1 MKICFP
7 ARKANG
13 EQYATLDD
21 MMQPLCQEPHGSW
34 LAGTNNMWHGGIHI
48 TRKSAPGSVLTK
60 ETAETAVPLQFMA
73 GGEVVAWRINQD
85 YLTGKYINNP
95 LQYSGTFVLVKSTC
109 TPDPEKKDNSLDFYS
124 LYIGLAPLS
133 AFPEHKLYQ
142 VTDKGDGLSQR
153 EYTGKEKDGDKAPVA
168 KDKLKTGDSIIVLRE
183 ITFDLKGQTQ
193 TFGLARML
201 NSKSE
206 MTGGAFWVSLDPQYM
221 APAGKQRAH
230 LPAWM
235 QQAVAQGT
243 FDTVVKPA
251 TRMEVAAGDAVGY
264 LAEDIA
270 PCDLHGVEKSAFA
283 HIEVISTDS
292 RMVDFLR
299 NKAQVKSGPKFV
311 HIHPESSVYARSGD
325 TFTKTEGKVK
335 KDIHK
340 IMPQDKCHPFTDS
353 SGKRWFDIRDGT
365 WVSEDDVDADI
376 GQYDLDKLGFK
387 AFEEPSTSDMT
398 KSLREG
404 WIKDGF
410 TRMAEWVRPERGI
423 REKQVSDYYK
433 ALLRKMDSDN
443 SGDLSGEEL
452 RHAVHFPEMDVRDIA
467 ARMLV
472 RHDSEWFGGSN
483 HHSWKTFLKQMDPL
497 CVSYV
502 KQWFDDM
509 EWMSHVDGFSSGEPV
524 WHMHPIVF
532 LDALKTE
539 DECAKLIWG
548 EVVNQRLGQAKAC
561 LFRKKVIKICGEMWG
576 EAEKIKY
583 ADVLM
588 GCMSVETNRMFSS
601 SVIAYRKA
609 RHKNGEIIFVSGKSG
624 PRPKIELHAF
634 TKEEI
639 IKDTSLVEKNAV
651 GLIQFTSMAVNQ
663 INIANNTSLTKL
675 QLALMDEIEQL
686 DYVKLYF
693 TSNKNKFEQIK
704 NPEDVYTYIFCPE
717 GVGKPDDAVLYSKVD
732 NERAYRMNASLDS
745 TEHGNKGN
753 NDGLIQKREL
763 LARLNSL
770 ISEGEAYRNQCDCM
784 GQKSDGPDWMP
795 VALLEF
801 NQYKNLIETDPELNN
816 KIKVYHN
823 TTNARG
829 SDGTISWCSSFVN
842 WCLMQTKYAPLATHS
857 ALAYSWGQR
866 SWHNGDVVDKPFY
879 GAIAVMNYSHVGFVC
894 GINPDGRLLILGG
907 NQGGGRIG
915 TANCISIRAN
925 SASSI
930 KYLMKPKGY
939 NVRPEDYVLKV
950 INVSGPDSSYSDTH

>member
-1 MKICFP
+1 MKVCFP

-13 EQYATLDD
+13 EQYATVDD

-48 TRKSAPGSVLTK
+48 TSKSAPGSVLTS
-60 ETAETAVPLQFMA
+60 ETADTAVPLQFMA

-168 KDKLKTGDSIIVLRE
+168 KNKLKTGDSVIVLRE
-183 ITFDLKGQTQ
+183 LTFDLKGQTQ

-221 APAGKQRAH
+221 TPAGKQRAH

-251 TRMEVAAGDAVGY
+251 SRMEVAAGDAVGY

-353 SGKRWFDIRDGT
+353 SGKRWFDIGDGA
-365 WVSEDDVDADI
+365 WVSDADVDADI
-376 GQYDLDKLGFK
+376 CQYDLDKLGFK

-398 KSLREG
+398 KSLHEG

-443 SGDLSGEEL
+443 SGDLSGAEL
-452 RHAVHFPEMDVRDIA
+452 RQAVNYAELDVRDIA
-467 ARMLV
+467 SRMV
-472 RHDSEWFGGSN
+472 VKHDSEWFGGSS
-483 HHSWKTFLKQMDPL
+483 HHRWKTFLKQMDPL

-502 KQWFDDM
+502 RQWFDDM
-509 EWMSHVDGFSSGEPV
+509 EWMSKVDGFSSGAPV
-524 WHMHPIVF
+524 WHMHPVTF
-532 LDALKTE
+532 LDSVRDKFTIHITPNMLYKVFNGLKSPAKFSFLQE
-539 DECAKLIWG
+539 IADEINNHASEYKLDTISRVNHFFAQIREEMGGVASPFEGLNYSEEGLKANFSYFRSHPAEAK
-548 EVVNQRLGQAKAC
+548 EYSYTKVNGKITKHANEIAIADRVYANRLGNGNVASGDGSTYRGRGGIHLTGKVNYQGFSDYYKKNWGNDVDFISNPSMLEEGTYCVRSAVYFWLREKLYDLADQGDTGAIVDKITAKVNLHTTSYAKRREH
-561 LFRKKVIKICGEMWG
+561 F
-576 EAEKIKY
+576 EKIKSTNVF
-583 ADVLM
+583 AD
-588 GCMSVETNRMFSS
+588 
-601 SVIAYRKA
+601 
-609 RHKNGEIIFVSGKSG
+609 
-624 PRPKIELHAF
+624 AF
-634 TKEEI
+634 
-639 IKDTSLVEKNAV
+639 
-651 GLIQFTSMAVNQ
+651 
-663 INIANNTSLTKL
+663 
-675 QLALMDEIEQL
+675 
-686 DYVKLYF
+686 
-693 TSNKNKFEQIK
+693 
-704 NPEDVYTYIFCPE
+704 
-717 GVGKPDDAVLYSKVD
+717 
-732 NERAYRMNASLDS
+732 
-745 TEHGNKGN
+745 
-753 NDGLIQKREL
+753 
-763 LARLNSL
+763 
-770 ISEGEAYRNQCDCM
+770 
-784 GQKSDGPDWMP
+784 
-795 VALLEF
+795 
-801 NQYKNLIETDPELNN
+801 
-816 KIKVYHN
+816 
-823 TTNARG
+823 
-829 SDGTISWCSSFVN
+829 
-842 WCLMQTKYAPLATHS
+842 
-857 ALAYSWGQR
+857 
-866 SWHNGDVVDKPFY
+866 
-879 GAIAVMNYSHVGFVC
+879 
-894 GINPDGRLLILGG
+894 
-907 NQGGGRIG
+907 
-915 TANCISIRAN
+915 
-925 SASSI
+925 
-930 KYLMKPKGY
+930 
-939 NVRPEDYVLKV
+939 
-950 INVSGPDSSYSDTH
+950 

>member
-48 TRKSAPGSVLTK
+48 TRKSAPGSVLTN

-73 GGEVVAWRINQD
+73 GGEVVAWRVNQG

-95 LQYSGTFVLVKSTC
+95 LQYSSTFVLVKSTC

-133 AFPEHKLYQ
+133 AFPEHRLYQ
-142 VTDKGDGLSQR
+142 VTEKGDGLSQR

-168 KDKLKTGDSIIVLRE
+168 KNKLKTGDSVIVLRE

-325 TFTKTEGKVK
+325 TFTKSEGKVK

-353 SGKRWFDIRDGT
+353 SGKRWFDIGDGA

-433 ALLRKMDSDN
+433 ALLQKMDSDN

-452 RHAVHFPEMDVRDIA
+452 RHAVNYAELDVRDIA
-467 ARMLV
+467 ARMVV
-472 RHDSEWFGGSN
+472 RHDSEWFGGSS
-483 HHSWKTFLKQMDPL
+483 HHRWRTFLKQLDPL
-497 CVSYV
+497 CISYV
-502 KQWFDDM
+502 RKWFDDM
-509 EWMSHVDGFSSGEPV
+509 EWMSKVEGFSSGEPV
-524 WHMHPIVF
+524 WHMHPV
-532 LDALKTE
+532 
-539 DECAKLIWG
+539 
-548 EVVNQRLGQAKAC
+548 
-561 LFRKKVIKICGEMWG
+561 
-576 EAEKIKY
+576 
-583 ADVLM
+583 
-588 GCMSVETNRMFSS
+588 
-601 SVIAYRKA
+601 
-609 RHKNGEIIFVSGKSG
+609 IFVEALSDSAELINVDAFMSLYEKEHTSFAPGTAALSSASKSNL
-624 PRPKIELHAF
+624 R
-634 TKEEI
+634 
-639 IKDTSLVEKNAV
+639 
-651 GLIQFTSMAVNQ
+651 
-663 INIANNTSLTKL
+663 
-675 QLALMDEIEQL
+675 
-686 DYVKLYF
+686 
-693 TSNKNKFEQIK
+693 
-704 NPEDVYTYIFCPE
+704 
-717 GVGKPDDAVLYSKVD
+717 KV
-732 NERAYRMNASLDS
+732 
-745 TEHGNKGN
+745 
-753 NDGLIQKREL
+753 
-763 LARLNSL
+763 LNSL
-770 ISEGEAYRNQCDCM
+770 NSYYATSVEYKPNLYKLAYMLATIRHETYHYTTAEFFSEKPEIGGVSYFNKYDPMLADTPKRRERAIKNGNTAQGDGFKYRGRGCVHLTW
-784 GQKSDGPDWMP
+784 KSNYKKAQDKFGVNFVDSPDL
-795 VALLEF
+795 AGDF
-801 NQYKNLIETDPELNN
+801 
-816 KIKVYHN
+816 
-823 TTNARG
+823 
-829 SDGTISWCSSFVN
+829 
-842 WCLMQTKYAPLATHS
+842 KYAVPIMVWGMEEGMFSGKKLNDYINAGEVNYVGSRYIINGQDQAPLIAS
-857 ALAYSWGQR
+857 YAKR
-866 SWHNGDVVDKPFY
+866 FE
-879 GAIAVMNYSHVGFVC
+879 AILEQTS
-894 GINPDGRLLILGG
+894 
-907 NQGGGRIG
+907 
-915 TANCISIRAN
+915 
-925 SASSI
+925 SAS
-930 KYLMKPKGY
+930 KGF
-939 NVRPEDYVLKV
+939 
-950 INVSGPDSSYSDTH
+950 

>member
-13 EQYATLDD
+13 EQYATVDE

-60 ETAETAVPLQFMA
+60 ETADTAVPLQFMA

-95 LQYSGTFVLVKSTC
+95 LQYSSTFVLVKSTC

-142 VTDKGDGLSQR
+142 VTGKGDGLSQR

-168 KDKLKTGDSIIVLRE
+168 KNTLKTGDSVIVLRE
-183 ITFDLKGQTQ
+183 ITFDLKGQAQ

-221 APAGKQRAH
+221 TPAGKQRAH

-251 TRMEVAAGDAVGY
+251 TKMEVAAGDAVGY

-311 HIHPESSVYARSGD
+311 HIHPDSSVYARSGD

-353 SGKRWFDIRDGT
+353 SGKRWFDIGDGA

-433 ALLRKMDSDN
+433 SLLRKMDSDN

-452 RHAVHFPEMDVRDIA
+452 RHAVNYAELDVRDIA
-467 ARMLV
+467 ARMVV
-472 RHDSEWFGGSN
+472 RHDSEWFGGSS
-483 HHSWKTFLKQMDPL
+483 HHRWKTFLKQMDPL
-497 CVSYV
+497 CISYV
-502 KQWFDDM
+502 RKWFDDM
-509 EWMSHVDGFSSGEPV
+509 EWMSKVEGFSSGEPV
-524 WHMHPIVF
+524 WHMHPV
-532 LDALKTE
+532 
-539 DECAKLIWG
+539 
-548 EVVNQRLGQAKAC
+548 
-561 LFRKKVIKICGEMWG
+561 
-576 EAEKIKY
+576 
-583 ADVLM
+583 
-588 GCMSVETNRMFSS
+588 
-601 SVIAYRKA
+601 
-609 RHKNGEIIFVSGKSG
+609 IFVEALSDSAELINVDAFMSLYEKEHTSFAPGTAALSSASKSNL
-624 PRPKIELHAF
+624 R
-634 TKEEI
+634 
-639 IKDTSLVEKNAV
+639 
-651 GLIQFTSMAVNQ
+651 
-663 INIANNTSLTKL
+663 
-675 QLALMDEIEQL
+675 
-686 DYVKLYF
+686 
-693 TSNKNKFEQIK
+693 
-704 NPEDVYTYIFCPE
+704 
-717 GVGKPDDAVLYSKVD
+717 KV
-732 NERAYRMNASLDS
+732 
-745 TEHGNKGN
+745 
-753 NDGLIQKREL
+753 
-763 LARLNSL
+763 LNSL
-770 ISEGEAYRNQCDCM
+770 NSYYATSVEYKPNLYKLAYMLATIRHETYHYTTAEFFSEKPEIGGVSYFNKYDPVLADTPKRRERANKNGNTAQGDGFKYRGRGCVHLTW
-784 GQKSDGPDWMP
+784 KSNYKKAQDKFGVNFVDSPDL
-795 VALLEF
+795 AGDF
-801 NQYKNLIETDPELNN
+801 
-816 KIKVYHN
+816 
-823 TTNARG
+823 
-829 SDGTISWCSSFVN
+829 
-842 WCLMQTKYAPLATHS
+842 KYAVPIMVWGMEEGMFSGKKLNDYINAGEVNYVGSRYIINGQDQAPLIAS
-857 ALAYSWGQR
+857 YAKR
-866 SWHNGDVVDKPFY
+866 FE
-879 GAIAVMNYSHVGFVC
+879 AILEQTS
-894 GINPDGRLLILGG
+894 
-907 NQGGGRIG
+907 
-915 TANCISIRAN
+915 
-925 SASSI
+925 SAS
-930 KYLMKPKGY
+930 KGF
-939 NVRPEDYVLKV
+939 
-950 INVSGPDSSYSDTH
+950 

>member
-21 MMQPLCQEPHGSW
+21 MMQPLSQEPHGSW

-48 TRKSAPGSVLTK
+48 TRKSAPGSVLTN
-60 ETAETAVPLQFMA
+60 ETADTAVPLQFMA

-95 LQYSGTFVLVKSTC
+95 LQYSSTFVLVKSNC

-133 AFPEHKLYQ
+133 AFPEHRLYQ

-168 KDKLKTGDSIIVLRE
+168 KNKLKTGDSVIVLRE
-183 ITFDLKGQTQ
+183 ITFDLKGQAQ

-251 TRMEVAAGDAVGY
+251 TKMEVAAGDVVGY

-353 SGKRWFDIRDGT
+353 SGKRWFDIGDGA

-410 TRMAEWVRPERGI
+410 TRIAEWVRPERGI

-433 ALLRKMDSDN
+433 ALLLKMDSDN

-452 RHAVHFPEMDVRDIA
+452 RQAVNYAELDVRDIA
-467 ARMLV
+467 ARMV
-472 RHDSEWFGGSN
+472 VKHDSEWFGGSN
-483 HHSWKTFLKQMDPL
+483 HHRWRTFLKQLDPL
-497 CVSYV
+497 CISYV
-502 KQWFDDM
+502 RKWFDDM
-509 EWMSHVDGFSSGEPV
+509 EWMSKVEGFSSGEPV
-524 WHMHPIVF
+524 WHMHP
-532 LDALKTE
+532 L
-539 DECAKLIWG
+539 
-548 EVVNQRLGQAKAC
+548 
-561 LFRKKVIKICGEMWG
+561 
-576 EAEKIKY
+576 
-583 ADVLM
+583 
-588 GCMSVETNRMFSS
+588 
-601 SVIAYRKA
+601 
-609 RHKNGEIIFVSGKSG
+609 IFVEALSDSAELINVDAFMSLYEKEHTSFAPGTAALSSASKSNL
-624 PRPKIELHAF
+624 R
-634 TKEEI
+634 
-639 IKDTSLVEKNAV
+639 
-651 GLIQFTSMAVNQ
+651 
-663 INIANNTSLTKL
+663 
-675 QLALMDEIEQL
+675 
-686 DYVKLYF
+686 
-693 TSNKNKFEQIK
+693 
-704 NPEDVYTYIFCPE
+704 
-717 GVGKPDDAVLYSKVD
+717 KV
-732 NERAYRMNASLDS
+732 
-745 TEHGNKGN
+745 
-753 NDGLIQKREL
+753 
-763 LARLNSL
+763 LNSL
-770 ISEGEAYRNQCDCM
+770 NSYYATSVEYKPNLYKLAYMLATIRHETYHYTTAEFFSEKPEIGGVSYFNKYDPVLADTPRRRERAIKNGNTAQGDGFKYRGRGCVHLTW
-784 GQKSDGPDWMP
+784 KS
-795 VALLEF
+795 
-801 NQYKNLIETDPELNN
+801 NYKKAQDKFGVNFVDSPEL
-816 KIKVYHN
+816 
-823 TTNARG
+823 AG
-829 SDGTISWCSSFVN
+829 DF
-842 WCLMQTKYAPLATHS
+842 KYAVPIMVWGMEEGMFSGKKLNDYINAGEVNYVGSRYIINGQDQAPLIAS
-857 ALAYSWGQR
+857 YAKR
-866 SWHNGDVVDKPFY
+866 FE
-879 GAIAVMNYSHVGFVC
+879 AILKKTS
-894 GINPDGRLLILGG
+894 
-907 NQGGGRIG
+907 
-915 TANCISIRAN
+915 
-925 SASSI
+925 SAS
-930 KYLMKPKGY
+930 KGF
-939 NVRPEDYVLKV
+939 
-950 INVSGPDSSYSDTH
+950 

>member
-48 TRKSAPGSVLTK
+48 TSKSAPGSVLTN
-60 ETAETAVPLQFMA
+60 ETADTAVPLQFMA
-73 GGEVVAWRINQD
+73 GGEVVAWRINQV

-95 LQYSGTFVLVKSTC
+95 LQYSSTFVLVKSNC

-168 KDKLKTGDSIIVLRE
+168 KNKLKTGDSVIVLRE
-183 ITFDLKGQTQ
+183 ITFELKGQAQ

-206 MTGGAFWVSLDPQYM
+206 MTGGAFWVSLDPLYM

-251 TRMEVAAGDAVGY
+251 SRMEVAAGDAVGY

-311 HIHPESSVYARSGD
+311 HIHPESPVYARSGD

-340 IMPQDKCHPFTDS
+340 IMPQDKCYPFTDS
-353 SGKRWFDIRDGT
+353 SGKRWFDIGDGA

-376 GQYDLDKLGFK
+376 DQYDLDKLGFK

-410 TRMAEWVRPERGI
+410 TRIAEWVRPERGI

-452 RHAVHFPEMDVRDIA
+452 RHAVNYAELDVRDIA
-467 ARMLV
+467 ARMV
-472 RHDSEWFGGSN
+472 VKHDSEWFGGSS
-483 HHSWKTFLKQMDPL
+483 HHRWRTFLKQLDPL
-497 CVSYV
+497 CIGYV
-502 KQWFDDM
+502 RQWFDDM
-509 EWMSHVDGFSSGEPV
+509 EWMSKVDGFSSGEPV
-524 WHMHPIVF
+524 WHMHPVVF
-532 LDALKTE
+532 LNAITTVESGSITLE
-539 DECAKLIWG
+539 MVLAA
-548 EVVNQRLGQAKAC
+548 NLGQNEPQC
-561 LFRKKVIKICGEMWG
+561 KKVLPYLN
-576 EAEKIKY
+576 KY
-583 ADVLM
+583 ADAYGMKDKKELAHFLSQI
-588 GCMSVETNRMFSS
+588 GHESGF
-601 SVIAYRKA
+601 VITEENLNY
-609 RHKNGEIIFVSGKSG
+609 SGKGMRRIFGCKKGPKNYNKTNDDCDLGRLRNKLWTQESTYAHHPENLANYVYAGRMGNDDEASG
-624 PRPKIELHAF
+624 DGYKYRGRGMIQL
-634 TKEEI
+634 TG
-639 IKDTSLVEKNAV
+639 KD
-651 GLIQFTSMAVNQ
+651 G
-663 INIANNTSLTKL
+663 
-675 QLALMDEIEQL
+675 
-686 DYVKLYF
+686 YRYF
-693 TSNKNKFEQIK
+693 TNMHNKK
-704 NPEDVYTYIFCPE
+704 NPSDSQDFVASPDLVISNEEYGVESAFSFWVSKGLNVSAKSLSVYDVTFKVNGGHNGY
-717 GVGKPDDAVLYSKVD
+717 DDRRIRFNKV
-732 NERAYRMNASLDS
+732 A
-745 TEHGNKGN
+745 
-753 NDGLIQKREL
+753 EL
-763 LARLNSL
+763 LK
-770 ISEGEAYRNQCDCM
+770 I
-784 GQKSDGPDWMP
+784 
-795 VALLEF
+795 
-801 NQYKNLIETDPELNN
+801 N
-816 KIKVYHN
+816 K
-823 TTNARG
+823 
-829 SDGTISWCSSFVN
+829 D
-842 WCLMQTKYAPLATHS
+842 
-857 ALAYSWGQR
+857 
-866 SWHNGDVVDKPFY
+866 
-879 GAIAVMNYSHVGFVC
+879 
-894 GINPDGRLLILGG
+894 
-907 NQGGGRIG
+907 
-915 TANCISIRAN
+915 
-925 SASSI
+925 
-930 KYLMKPKGY
+930 
-939 NVRPEDYVLKV
+939 
-950 INVSGPDSSYSDTH
+950 

>member
-13 EQYATLDD
+13 EQYATVDD

-48 TRKSAPGSVLTK
+48 TSKSAPGSVLTN
-60 ETAETAVPLQFMA
+60 ETADTAVPLQFMA

-95 LQYSGTFVLVKSTC
+95 LQYSSTFVLVKSTC

-168 KDKLKTGDSIIVLRE
+168 KNKLKTGDSVIVLRE
-183 ITFDLKGQTQ
+183 ITFDLKGQAQ

-206 MTGGAFWVSLDPQYM
+206 MTGGAFWVSLDPLYM

-251 TRMEVAAGDAVGY
+251 SRMEVAAGDAVGY

-292 RMVDFLR
+292 RMVDFLS
-299 NKAQVKSGPKFV
+299 NKAQVKSGQKYV
-311 HIHPESSVYARSGD
+311 YIHPESFIYSRSGD
-325 TFTKTEGKVK
+325 TFTRTRGQVK

-340 IMPQDKCHPFTDS
+340 IMPQDKCHPFKDS
-353 SGKRWFDIRDGT
+353 SGKRWFDIGDGA
-365 WVSEDDVDADI
+365 WVSEEDVDADI

-410 TRMAEWVRPERGI
+410 TRIAEWVRPERGI

-452 RHAVHFPEMDVRDIA
+452 RLAVNYAEPDVRDIA
-467 ARMLV
+467 ARMVV
-472 RHDSEWFGGSN
+472 RHDSEWFGGSS
-483 HHSWKTFLKQMDPL
+483 HHRWRTFLKQMDPL
-497 CVSYV
+497 CISYV
-502 KQWFDDM
+502 RQWFDDM
-509 EWMSHVDGFSSGEPV
+509 EWMSKVDEFSSGEPV
-524 WHMHPIVF
+524 WHMHPVVF
-532 LDALKTE
+532 LNAINVGSEYEVTVELIE
-539 DECAKLIWG
+539 KLLGHTNPWFTG
-548 EVVNQRLGQAKAC
+548 KRGGKAFSTHFKNNYPEVYEFDKQ
-561 LFRKKVIKICGEMWG
+561 
-576 EAEKIKY
+576 
-583 ADVLM
+583 
-588 GCMSVETNRMFSS
+588 
-601 SVIAYRKA
+601 
-609 RHKNGEIIFVSGKSG
+609 IFVSEFNEQLIAYGITGAYHKAHFLSQCLHESAHFDTTLEFGSGHNYDPGQHKDAVKNGNTVVGDG
-624 PRPKIELHAF
+624 PRYKGR
-634 TKEEI
+634 
-639 IKDTSLVEKNAV
+639 
-651 GLIQFTSMAVNQ
+651 GLIQLTWKNNYRRFSSYSGVDCIANSELVASVMSNAIKASCWFWRNNGGVHKKYDAKGD
-663 INIANNTSLTKL
+663 INIL
-675 QLALMDEIEQL
+675 I
-686 DYVKLYF
+686 
-693 TSNKNKFEQIK
+693 
-704 NPEDVYTYIFCPE
+704 
-717 GVGKPDDAVLYSKVD
+717 D
-732 NERAYRMNASLDS
+732 NER
-745 TEHGNKGN
+745 N
-753 NDGLIQKREL
+753 NVELITLAVNGGQNGLAERQRYFDAIKKEW
-763 LARLNSL
+763 
-770 ISEGEAYRNQCDCM
+770 G
-784 GQKSDGPDWMP
+784 
-795 VALLEF
+795 LE
-801 NQYKNLIETDPELNN
+801 
-816 KIKVYHN
+816 
-823 TTNARG
+823 
-829 SDGTISWCSSFVN
+829 
-842 WCLMQTKYAPLATHS
+842 
-857 ALAYSWGQR
+857 
-866 SWHNGDVVDKPFY
+866 
-879 GAIAVMNYSHVGFVC
+879 
-894 GINPDGRLLILGG
+894 
-907 NQGGGRIG
+907 
-915 TANCISIRAN
+915 
-925 SASSI
+925 
-930 KYLMKPKGY
+930 
-939 NVRPEDYVLKV
+939 
-950 INVSGPDSSYSDTH
+950 

>member
-168 KDKLKTGDSIIVLRE
+168 KDKLKTGDSVIVLRE
-183 ITFDLKGQTQ
+183 LTFDQKGQTQ

-221 APAGKQRAH
+221 TPAGKQRAH

-340 IMPQDKCHPFTDS
+340 IMPQEKCHPFTDS
-353 SGKRWFDIRDGT
+353 SGKRWFDIGDGA

-410 TRMAEWVRPERGI
+410 TRIAEWVRPERGI

-433 ALLRKMDSDN
+433 ALLQKMDSDN

-452 RHAVHFPEMDVRDIA
+452 RHAVNYAELDVRDIA
-467 ARMLV
+467 ARMV
-472 RHDSEWFGGSN
+472 VKHDSEWFGGSS
-483 HHSWKTFLKQMDPL
+483 HHRWRTFLKQLNPL
-497 CVSYV
+497 CISYV
-502 KQWFDDM
+502 RQWFDDM
-509 EWMSHVDGFSSGEPV
+509 EWMSKVDEFSSGEPV
-524 WHMHPIVF
+524 WHMHPVIF
-532 LDALKTE
+532 LDSINNKTL
-539 DECAKLIWG
+539 CACNRNITIEELCLIAPK
-548 EVVNQRLGQAKAC
+548 AKKETLEQYLPAFNDG
-561 LFRKKVIKICGEMWG
+561 FREFQITTCR
-576 EAEKIKY
+576 EK
-583 ADVLM
+583 AHFLAQ
-588 GCMSVETNRMFSS
+588 CCHE
-601 SVIAYRKA
+601 
-609 RHKNGEIIFVSGKSG
+609 SGG
-624 PRPKIELHAF
+624 LQL
-634 TKEEI
+634 TKEI
-639 IKDTSLVEKNAV
+639 GGSRKDYAPWFGR
-651 GLIQFTSMAVNQ
+651 GLIQ
-663 INIANNTSLTKL
+663 LTWE
-675 QLALMDEIEQL
+675 DV
-686 DYVKLYF
+686 YVRYGEYAGENF
-693 TSNKNKFEQIK
+693 TSNDSARNKAADYPHCVKSAFWFYCINK
-704 NPEDVYTYIFCPE
+704 KI
-717 GVGKPDDAVLYSKVD
+717 SK
-732 NERAYRMNASLDS
+732 
-745 TEHGNKGN
+745 H
-753 NDGLIQKREL
+753 
-763 LARLNSL
+763 ARLDDFNMATAL
-770 ISEGEAYRNQCDCM
+770 INGGFNGYTDRLKYFKTAVSVLKAEHLSSKMTDGVFLFEDSEIYNYR
-784 GQKSDGPDWMP
+784 
-795 VALLEF
+795 
-801 NQYKNLIETDPELNN
+801 
-816 KIKVYHN
+816 VY
-823 TTNARG
+823 
-829 SDGTISWCSSFVN
+829 
-842 WCLMQTKYAPLATHS
+842 
-857 ALAYSWGQR
+857 AYSWGRYHDPLQVRVVGTGKDKTEALKAYQR
-866 SWHNGDVVDKPFY
+866 ALTLYQSKNDTRKVD
-879 GAIAVMNYSHVGFVC
+879 AINEKIDAL
-894 GINPDGRLLILGG
+894 R
-907 NQGGGRIG
+907 
-915 TANCISIRAN
+915 
-925 SASSI
+925 
-930 KYLMKPKGY
+930 
-939 NVRPEDYVLKV
+939 
-950 INVSGPDSSYSDTH
+950 

>member
-168 KDKLKTGDSIIVLRE
+168 KDKLKTGDSVIVLRE
-183 ITFDLKGQTQ
+183 LTFDQKGQTQ

-221 APAGKQRAH
+221 TPAGKQRAH

-251 TRMEVAAGDAVGY
+251 TRMEVAAGNAVGY

-340 IMPQDKCHPFTDS
+340 IMPQEKCHPFTDS
-353 SGKRWFDIRDGT
+353 SGKRWFDIGDGA
-365 WVSEDDVDADI
+365 WVGEDDVDADI

-433 ALLRKMDSDN
+433 ALLQKMDSDN

-452 RHAVHFPEMDVRDIA
+452 RQAVNYAELDVRDIA
-467 ARMLV
+467 ARMVV
-472 RHDSEWFGGSN
+472 RHDSEWFGGSS
-483 HHSWKTFLKQMDPL
+483 HHRWRTFLKQMDPL
-497 CVSYV
+497 CISYV
-502 KQWFDDM
+502 RQWFDDM
-509 EWMSHVDGFSSGEPV
+509 EWMSKVDEFSSGAPV
-524 WHMHPIVF
+524 WHMHPVVF
-532 LDALKTE
+532 VEALSDSAELINVDAFMSLYEKEHISFAPGT
-539 DECAKLIWG
+539 AALSSASKSNL
-548 EVVNQRLGQAKAC
+548 
-561 LFRKKVIKICGEMWG
+561 RKV
-576 EAEKIKY
+576 
-583 ADVLM
+583 
-588 GCMSVETNRMFSS
+588 
-601 SVIAYRKA
+601 
-609 RHKNGEIIFVSGKSG
+609 
-624 PRPKIELHAF
+624 
-634 TKEEI
+634 
-639 IKDTSLVEKNAV
+639 
-651 GLIQFTSMAVNQ
+651 
-663 INIANNTSLTKL
+663 
-675 QLALMDEIEQL
+675 
-686 DYVKLYF
+686 
-693 TSNKNKFEQIK
+693 
-704 NPEDVYTYIFCPE
+704 
-717 GVGKPDDAVLYSKVD
+717 
-732 NERAYRMNASLDS
+732 
-745 TEHGNKGN
+745 
-753 NDGLIQKREL
+753 
-763 LARLNSL
+763 LNSL
-770 ISEGEAYRNQCDCM
+770 NSYYATSVEYKPNLYKLAYMLATIRHETYHYTTAEFFSEKPEIGGVSYFNKYDPVLADTPKRRERAIKNGNTAQGDGFKYRGRGCVHLTW
-784 GQKSDGPDWMP
+784 KSNYKKAQDKFGVNFVDSPDL
-795 VALLEF
+795 AGDF
-801 NQYKNLIETDPELNN
+801 
-816 KIKVYHN
+816 
-823 TTNARG
+823 
-829 SDGTISWCSSFVN
+829 
-842 WCLMQTKYAPLATHS
+842 KYAVPIMVWGMEEGMFSGKKLNDYINAGEVNYVGARYIINGQDQAPLIAS
-857 ALAYSWGQR
+857 YAKR
-866 SWHNGDVVDKPFY
+866 FE
-879 GAIAVMNYSHVGFVC
+879 AI
-894 GINPDGRLLILGG
+894 LE
-907 NQGGGRIG
+907 Q
-915 TANCISIRAN
+915 T
-925 SASSI
+925 SSV
-930 KYLMKPKGY
+930 PKGF
-939 NVRPEDYVLKV
+939 
-950 INVSGPDSSYSDTH
+950 